1 MSKHAIALVA
11 ALSVVVSAQVPRS
24 LDRAAERWV
33 QDTFKAMT
41 VEEKVGQ
48 MIVSSFQSN
57 YTSTESDDFE
67 RMVKAVHEYKVGGF
81 HVFGGTERVPQVL
94 LNPTYGAVTLGQPF
108 TAASLLNRLQAVA
121 KVPLLNTADFEAGVG
136 FRIAGATTFPRLMA
150 FGATRDERLAE
161 EAGRVTGEETRA
173 LGVHV
178 NFAPVVDVNNNP
190 RNPVINTRSYGE
202 DPELVGRLAS
212 AYIRGM
218 QAAGVSATLKHF
230 PGHGD
235 TDVDSHLGLPIIT
248 HPRARLDQIELAP
261 FRAGIASGADAVM
274 TAHIELPELDPT
286 PKTPTTLSA
295 PIIQG
300 LLRKDLKFDGLI
312 YTDSMGMA
320 GVAAIYQPGEAAVRA
335 VKAGNDVILHSPDDG
350 AAFAAVVEAVK
361 KGEIP
366 QAQVDASVLRILRTK
381 ARAGLHR
388 NRAVNLEQ
396 IPAVVGTRRNQ
407 AVADEVSQR
416 SITLLKDARNHVPL
430 NAPRDAQV
438 LYLSVLDFPSG
449 WRIAAPSRTFIPEL
463 KQRWPNVTAIEL
475 SDRSTAAEID
485 LVRAM
490 APRFDVVIASVFV
503 RAGSASGRMDLSE
516 PLQRLLNGISR
527 ADRPFVTI
535 FFGNPYVTMYMPD
548 LPAVMLTYDFYD
560 RAEASAVKALAGEI
574 PIGGRLP
581 IELPGYAKV
590 GAGLDRP
597 AVRGTQDAGR

>member
-1 MSKHAIALVA
+1 M
-11 ALSVVVSAQVPRS
+11 
-24 LDRAAERWV
+24 
-33 QDTFKAMT
+33 
-41 VEEKVGQ
+41 
-48 MIVSSFQSN
+48 
-57 YTSTESDDFE
+57 
-67 RMVKAVHEYKVGGF
+67 
-81 HVFGGTERVPQVL
+81 
-94 LNPTYGAVTLGQPF
+94 
-108 TAASLLNRLQAVA
+108 
-121 KVPLLNTADFEAGVG
+121 
-136 FRIAGATTFPRLMA
+136 
-150 FGATRDERLAE
+150 
-161 EAGRVTGEETRA
+161 
-173 LGVHV
+173 
-178 NFAPVVDVNNNP
+178 
-190 RNPVINTRSYGE
+190 
-202 DPELVGRLAS
+202 VGRLAS

-235 TDVDSHLGLPIIT
+235 TDVDSHLGLPIIK
-248 HPRARLDQIELAP
+248 HPRARLDQIELVP
-261 FRAGIASGADAVM
+261 FRAGVAAGADAVM
-274 TAHIELPELDPT
+274 TAHIELPELDPA

-300 LLRKDLKFDGLI
+300 LLRKDLGFDGLI

-320 GVAAIYQPGEAAVRA
+320 GVAAIYTPGEAAVLA

-366 QAQVDASVLRILRTK
+366 QAQVDASVLRILRAK

-516 PLQRLLNGISR
+516 PLQRLLNGMTR

-590 GAGLDRP
+590 GAGLDRS
-597 AVRGTQDAGR
+597 AVNSQGPSPKSQR

>member
-1 MSKHAIALVA
+1 
-11 ALSVVVSAQVPRS
+11 
-24 LDRAAERWV
+24 
-33 QDTFKAMT
+33 
-41 VEEKVGQ
+41 
-48 MIVSSFQSN
+48 
-57 YTSTESDDFE
+57 
-67 RMVKAVHEYKVGGF
+67 
-81 HVFGGTERVPQVL
+81 
-94 LNPTYGAVTLGQPF
+94 
-108 TAASLLNRLQAVA
+108 
-121 KVPLLNTADFEAGVG
+121 
-136 FRIAGATTFPRLMA
+136 
-150 FGATRDERLAE
+150 
-161 EAGRVTGEETRA
+161 
-173 LGVHV
+173 
-178 NFAPVVDVNNNP
+178 
-190 RNPVINTRSYGE
+190 
-202 DPELVGRLAS
+202 
-212 AYIRGM
+212 
-218 QAAGVSATLKHF
+218 
-230 PGHGD
+230 
-235 TDVDSHLGLPIIT
+235 
-248 HPRARLDQIELAP
+248 
-261 FRAGIASGADAVM
+261 
-274 TAHIELPELDPT
+274 
-286 PKTPTTLSA
+286 
-295 PIIQG
+295 
-300 LLRKDLKFDGLI
+300 
-312 YTDSMGMA
+312 
-320 GVAAIYQPGEAAVRA
+320 VAAIYQPGEAAVRA

-366 QAQVDASVLRILRTK
+366 QAQVDASVLRILRAK

-396 IPAVVGTRRNQ
+396 IPAVVGTRRNR

-416 SITLLKDARNHVPL
+416 SITLLKDVRSQVPL

-490 APRFDVVIASVFV
+490 APRVDVVIASVFV

-516 PLQRLLNGISR
+516 PLQRLLNGIGR

-590 GAGLDRP
+590 GAGLDR
-597 AVRGTQDAGR
+597 AAMRGTRDAGR